1 MMRVTRTIV
10 IIVSLI
16 TMAVFGIGVASAAP
30 SNAPKSETF
39 FLECDNGESY
49 PIVVNGNGDF
59 TPGHI
64 TDGNGGVVVPIS
76 FTIEVTDPTGE
87 VIFNDDVAK
96 PGKMKG
102 LAGDVIHCTF
112 EDTFEDEGGTFT
124 IFGNAIAFFT
134 PRN

>member
-1 MMRVTRTIV
+1 MRVTRTIV
-10 IIVSLI
+10 VIFSLI
-16 TMAVFGIGVASAAP
+16 AMAVFGVGVASAAP

-39 FLECDNGESY
+39 MLECENGESY

-64 TDGNGGVVVPIS
+64 TDGNGGVVVPVA

-96 PGKMKG
+96 PGKMNG
-102 LAGDVIHCTF
+102 LTGDLIACTF

-124 IFGNAIAFFT
+124 LVGNATVFLT